1 MINKKLES
9 LENIQRSIIVERKNY
24 SFLDL
29 YEKMKVLNSK
39 REFECQ
45 EYEIIVVIPSQL
57 VS

>member
-29 YEKMKVLNSK
+29 YEK
-39 REFECQ
+39 
-45 EYEIIVVIPSQL
+45 I
-57 VS
+57 

>member
-9 LENIQRSIIVERKNY
+9 LENIERSIIVERKND

-39 REFECQ
+39 REFEC
-45 EYEIIVVIPSQL
+45 
-57 VS
+57 